1 VKFKK
6 GAILAAVITVVLLAT
21 NLFDANTSSRQYSKS
36 FPAVVCP
43 PNPAG
48 VTTVTSVSSK
58 KTPFYRIGNKSTKL
72 VNIKTLRYS
81 SVSDP
86 ILLQTEGLTPVSFQS
101 RKGVWAGSV
110 LCTAPVTSQWFVGG
124 TSDVSS
130 KGVVYIVNSGLSI
143 SIVDV
148 FTWSENGE
156 QAVRTLSLKAN
167 SSTAVKLDSL
177 APGDSNI
184 VVKVVARSGRVNSY
198 LIDERVKG
206 LQKLGGDSVNS
217 ISAPARKFMITG
229 IPQQLVKKKA
239 PNHYLRL
246 FVPGVAD
253 ANFTLE
259 LLSSNG
265 RFIPTGF
272 NERKLVSGQ
281 PLLAAIRSRANSNG
295 NSDFVWTSPSPALAP
310 LQIAIGGISPKIIFA
325 GDSIAINLRIEFS
338 TGKVKEES
346 ITGADLISWQV
357 PNKAI
362 AITVLSAG
370 TDNYAGALV
379 AAKSGYAFPLATY
392 SEPHAYDLCEIHAE
406 RLTVPN
412 GWEVIRAQISENQ
425 SGPSNDDL
433 MAIADAVRE
442 VASTPIA
449 EKTSTAATLAA
460 STEHIGRRGHLR
472 AVPNK

>member
-1 VKFKK
+1 MRFKK
-6 GAILAAVITVVLLAT
+6 GAILAAVVAVVLLAT
-21 NLFDANTSSRQYSKS
+21 NLFEANTSSRQYSKS

-58 KTPFYRIGNKSTKL
+58 ETPFYRIGNKSTKL

-143 SIVDV
+143 SIVDI

-167 SSTAVKLDSL
+167 SNTAVKLDSL

-198 LIDERVKG
+198 LVDERVKG
-206 LQKLGGDSVNS
+206 LQRLGGDSVNS
-217 ISAPARKFMITG
+217 IPGPARKFVITG
-229 IPQQLVKKKA
+229 IAQQLVNKKA
-239 PNHYLRL
+239 PTHYLRL

-272 NERKLVSGQ
+272 NERKLVSGKVVELKLKPEVAKGAFAIKLTSDQ

-295 NSDFVWTSPSPALAP
+295 NSDFVWSTPSPALAP
-310 LQIAIGGISPKIIFA
+310 LQIAIGGISPKVIFA
-325 GDSIAINLRIEFS
+325 GDAIAINLSVTFAN
-338 TGKVKEES
+338 GKIKEQS
-346 ITGADLISWQV
+346 ITGSDLVTWKV
-357 PNKAI
+357 PNNAI

-370 TDNYAGALV
+370 IDNYAGALI
-379 AAKSGYAFPLATY
+379 AAKSGYAFF
-392 SEPHAYDLCEIHAE
+392 
-406 RLTVPN
+406 
-412 GWEVIRAQISENQ
+412 
-425 SGPSNDDL
+425 
-433 MAIADAVRE
+433 
-442 VASTPIA
+442 PIA
-449 EKTSTAATLAA
+449 SGAELTKVAIPSSNIRVLN
-460 STEHIGRRGHLR
+460 
-472 AVPNK
+472 P

>member
-1 VKFKK
+1 MRFKK
-6 GAILAAVITVVLLAT
+6 GAILAAVVAVVLLAT

-58 KTPFYRIGNKSTKL
+58 ETPFYRVGNKSTKL

-156 QAVRTLSLKAN
+156 QAVKTLSLKAN

-206 LQKLGGDSVNS
+206 LQRLGGDSVNS
-217 ISAPARKFMITG
+217 IPGPARKFVITG
-229 IPQQLVKKKA
+229 IPQQLVNKKA
-239 PNHYLRL
+239 PTHYLRL

-272 NERKLVSGQ
+272 NERKLVSGKVVELKLKPEVAKGAFAIKLTSDQ

-295 NSDFVWTSPSPALAP
+295 NSDFVWSTPSPALAP
-310 LQIAIGGISPKIIFA
+310 LQIAIGGISPKVIFA
-325 GDSIAINLRIEFS
+325 GDAIAINLSVTFAN
-338 TGKVKEES
+338 GKIKEQS
-346 ITGADLISWQV
+346 ITGSDLVTWQV
-357 PNKAI
+357 PNNAI

-370 TDNYAGALV
+370 IDNYAGALI
-379 AAKSGYAFPLATY
+379 AAKSGYAFF
-392 SEPHAYDLCEIHAE
+392 
-406 RLTVPN
+406 
-412 GWEVIRAQISENQ
+412 
-425 SGPSNDDL
+425 
-433 MAIADAVRE
+433 
-442 VASTPIA
+442 PIA
-449 EKTSTAATLAA
+449 TGAELTKVAIPSSNIRVLN
-460 STEHIGRRGHLR
+460 
-472 AVPNK
+472 P

>member
-1 VKFKK
+1 MKFKK
-6 GAILAAVITVVLLAT
+6 GAILAAVVAAVLLAA
-21 NLFDANTSSRQYSKS
+21 NLLEANSNSRQYSKS

-58 KTPFYRIGNKSTKL
+58 ETPFYRIGNKSTKL
-72 VNIKTLRYS
+72 VKVKTLRYS

-110 LCTAPVTSQWFVGG
+110 LCTSPVTSQWFVGG

-130 KGVVYIVNSGLSI
+130 KGIINIVNSGLSI

-156 QAVRTLSLKAN
+156 QAVRTVSLKAN
-167 SSTAVKLDSL
+167 SSAVVKLDSL

-217 ISAPARKFMITG
+217 IPAPARKFVITG

-239 PNHYLRL
+239 PTHYLRL

-265 RFIPTGF
+265 RFIPIGF
-272 NERKLVSGQ
+272 NERKLTSGKVLELKFKPEVAKGVFAIKLTSDQ
-281 PLLAAIRSRANSNG
+281 PLLAAVRSRVNSSG
-295 NSDFVWTSPSPALAP
+295 NSDFVWSTPSPALAP

-325 GDSIAINLRIEFS
+325 GDAIAVNLKVSFAN
-338 TGKVKEES
+338 GKVKEQS
-346 ITGADLISWQV
+346 ITGSDLVTWQV
-357 PNKAI
+357 PNNAI

-370 TDNYAGALV
+370 IDNYAGALT
-379 AAKSGYAFPLATY
+379 AAKSGYAFF
-392 SEPHAYDLCEIHAE
+392 
-406 RLTVPN
+406 
-412 GWEVIRAQISENQ
+412 
-425 SGPSNDDL
+425 
-433 MAIADAVRE
+433 
-442 VASTPIA
+442 PIA
-449 EKTSTAATLAA
+449 SGAELTKVAIPSSNIRVLN
-460 STEHIGRRGHLR
+460 
-472 AVPNK
+472 P

>member
-1 VKFKK
+1 MRFKK
-6 GAILAAVITVVLLAT
+6 GAILAAVVAVVLLAT

-58 KTPFYRIGNKSTKL
+58 ETPFYRIGNKSTKL

-143 SIVDV
+143 SIVDI

-167 SSTAVKLDSL
+167 SNTAVKLDSL

-198 LIDERVKG
+198 LVDERVKG
-206 LQKLGGDSVNS
+206 LQRLGGDSVNS
-217 ISAPARKFMITG
+217 IPGPARKFVITG
-229 IPQQLVKKKA
+229 IPQQLVNKKA
-239 PNHYLRL
+239 PTHYLRL

-272 NERKLVSGQ
+272 NERKLVSGKVVELKLKPEVAKGAFAIKLTSDQ

-295 NSDFVWTSPSPALAP
+295 NSDFVWSTPSPALAP
-310 LQIAIGGISPKIIFA
+310 LQIAIGGISPKVIFA
-325 GDSIAINLRIEFS
+325 GDAIAINLSVTFAN
-338 TGKVKEES
+338 GKIKEQS
-346 ITGADLISWQV
+346 ITGSDLVTWKV
-357 PNKAI
+357 PNNAI

-370 TDNYAGALV
+370 IDNYAGALI
-379 AAKSGYAFPLATY
+379 AAKSGYAFF
-392 SEPHAYDLCEIHAE
+392 
-406 RLTVPN
+406 
-412 GWEVIRAQISENQ
+412 
-425 SGPSNDDL
+425 
-433 MAIADAVRE
+433 
-442 VASTPIA
+442 PIA
-449 EKTSTAATLAA
+449 SGAELTKVAIPSSNIRVLN
-460 STEHIGRRGHLR
+460 
-472 AVPNK
+472 P

>member
-1 VKFKK
+1 MKFKK
-6 GAILAAVITVVLLAT
+6 GAILAAVIVVVLLAT
-21 NLFDANTSSRQYSKS
+21 NLFEANTNSRKYSKS

-58 KTPFYRIGNKSTKL
+58 EIPFYRIGNKSTKFAD
-72 VNIKTLRYS
+72 IKTLRYS

-130 KGVVYIVNSGLSI
+130 KGVVYIVNSGLSV

-156 QAVRTLSLKAN
+156 QSVRTLTLKAN
-167 SSTAVKLDSL
+167 SSVAVKLDSL
-177 APGDSNI
+177 APGDSEI
-184 VVKVVARSGRVNSY
+184 VVKVVARSGRVNSF

-217 ISAPARKFMITG
+217 VPGPARKFVITG

-239 PNHYLRL
+239 PTHYLRL
-246 FVPGVAD
+246 FVPGIAD

-259 LLSSNG
+259 LLSSDG

-272 NERKLVSGQ
+272 NERKLVSGKVVELKLKPEVAKGAFAIKLTSDQ

-295 NSDFVWTSPSPALAP
+295 NSDFVWTTPSPALAP
-310 LQIAIGGISPKIIFA
+310 LQIAVGGISPRIIFA
-325 GDSIAINLRIEFS
+325 GDAIAIDVRVSFAN
-338 TGKVKEES
+338 GKIKEES
-346 ITGADLISWQV
+346 ITGSDLVTWQV
-357 PNKAI
+357 PDKAI
-362 AITVLSAG
+362 AITVLNAG
-370 TDNYAGALV
+370 IDNYAGALI
-379 AAKSGYAFPLATY
+379 AAKSGYAFF
-392 SEPHAYDLCEIHAE
+392 
-406 RLTVPN
+406 
-412 GWEVIRAQISENQ
+412 
-425 SGPSNDDL
+425 
-433 MAIADAVRE
+433 
-442 VASTPIA
+442 PIA
-449 EKTSTAATLAA
+449 SGAELTKVAIPSSNIRVLN
-460 STEHIGRRGHLR
+460 
-472 AVPNK
+472 P

>member
-1 VKFKK
+1 MKFKK
-6 GAILAAVITVVLLAT
+6 GAVLTVVIVAVLFAT

-48 VTTVTSVSSK
+48 VTTVTSVLSK

-72 VNIKTLRYS
+72 VDIKTLRYS

-86 ILLQTEGLTPVSFQS
+86 ILLQTEGLTPVTFQS
-101 RKGVWAGSV
+101 RTGVWAGSV
-110 LCTAPVTSQWFVGG
+110 LCTAPATSQWFVGG
-124 TSDVSS
+124 TADVSS
-130 KGVVYIVNSGLSI
+130 KGVIYIVNSGLSV
-143 SIVDV
+143 SIADI

-156 QAVRTLSLKAN
+156 QALKTISLKAN
-167 SSTAVKLDSL
+167 SSAAVKLDSL

-184 VVKVVARSGRVNSY
+184 VVKVVARSGRINSF

-217 ISAPARKFMITG
+217 IAAPARKFMITG
-229 IPQQLVKKKA
+229 IPQQLVNKKV
-239 PNHYLRL
+239 PPHYLRL

-272 NERKLVSGQ
+272 NERKLVSGSVVELKLKPEVAKGVFAIKLTSDQ
-281 PLLAAIRSRANSNG
+281 PLVAAIRSRATSNR
-295 NSDFVWTSPSPALAP
+295 NSDFVWTTPSPALAP
-310 LQIAIGGISPKIIFA
+310 LQIALGGISPKLIFA
-325 GDSIAINLRIEFS
+325 GDSIAVNLRIEFS

-346 ITGADLISWQV
+346 ITGVDLVSWQV

-370 TDNYAGALV
+370 KDNYAGALI
-379 AAKSGYAFPLATY
+379 AAKSGYAFF
-392 SEPHAYDLCEIHAE
+392 
-406 RLTVPN
+406 
-412 GWEVIRAQISENQ
+412 
-425 SGPSNDDL
+425 
-433 MAIADAVRE
+433 
-442 VASTPIA
+442 PIA
-449 EKTSTAATLAA
+449 SGAELTKVAIPSSNIRVLN
-460 STEHIGRRGHLR
+460 
-472 AVPNK
+472 P

>member
-1 VKFKK
+1 MKFKK
-6 GAILAAVITVVLLAT
+6 GAILAAVIVVVLLAS
-21 NLFDANTSSRQYSKS
+21 NLFEANTNSRKYSKS

-58 KTPFYRIGNKSTKL
+58 EIPFYRIGNKSTKFAD
-72 VNIKTLRYS
+72 IKTLRYS

-130 KGVVYIVNSGLSI
+130 KGVVYIVNSGLSV

-156 QAVRTLSLKAN
+156 QSVRTLTLKAN
-167 SSTAVKLDSL
+167 SSVAVKLDSL
-177 APGDSNI
+177 APGDSEI
-184 VVKVVARSGRVNSY
+184 VVKVVARSGRVNSF

-217 ISAPARKFMITG
+217 IPGPARKFVITG

-239 PNHYLRL
+239 PTHYLRL
-246 FVPGVAD
+246 FVPGIAD

-259 LLSSNG
+259 LLSSDG

-272 NERKLVSGQ
+272 NERKLVSGKVVELKLKPEVAKGAFAIKLTSDQ

-295 NSDFVWTSPSPALAP
+295 NSDFVWTTPSPALAP
-310 LQIAIGGISPKIIFA
+310 LQIAVGGISPRIIFA
-325 GDSIAINLRIEFS
+325 GDAIAIDVRVSFAN
-338 TGKVKEES
+338 GKIKEES
-346 ITGADLISWQV
+346 ITGSDLVTWQV
-357 PNKAI
+357 PDKAI
-362 AITVLSAG
+362 AITVLNAG
-370 TDNYAGALV
+370 IDNYAGALI
-379 AAKSGYAFPLATY
+379 AAKSGYAFF
-392 SEPHAYDLCEIHAE
+392 
-406 RLTVPN
+406 
-412 GWEVIRAQISENQ
+412 
-425 SGPSNDDL
+425 
-433 MAIADAVRE
+433 
-442 VASTPIA
+442 PIA
-449 EKTSTAATLAA
+449 SGAELTKVAIPSSNIRVLN
-460 STEHIGRRGHLR
+460 
-472 AVPNK
+472 P

>member
-1 VKFKK
+1 MKFKK

-21 NLFDANTSSRQYSKS
+21 NLFDANTSSRQFSKS

-198 LIDERVKG
+198 LVDERVKG

-272 NERKLVSGQ
+272 NERKLVSGKVVELKLKPEVAKGAFAIKLTSDQ

-295 NSDFVWTSPSPALAP
+295 NSDFVWSSPSPALAP

-379 AAKSGYAFPLATY
+379 AAKSGYAFF
-392 SEPHAYDLCEIHAE
+392 
-406 RLTVPN
+406 
-412 GWEVIRAQISENQ
+412 
-425 SGPSNDDL
+425 
-433 MAIADAVRE
+433 
-442 VASTPIA
+442 PIA
-449 EKTSTAATLAA
+449 SGAELTKVAIPSSNIRVLN
-460 STEHIGRRGHLR
+460 
-472 AVPNK
+472 P